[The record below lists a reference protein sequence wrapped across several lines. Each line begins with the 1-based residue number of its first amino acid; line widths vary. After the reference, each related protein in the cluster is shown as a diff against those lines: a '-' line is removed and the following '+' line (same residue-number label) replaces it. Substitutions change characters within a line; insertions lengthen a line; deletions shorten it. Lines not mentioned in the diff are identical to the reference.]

1 MTASDRA
8 LRPPAPEGRRSSD
21 GRGAAGI
28 DPFEAPTE
36 KGAPMA
42 TDRRVAL
49 MSASLTLAAILGPA
63 ALLGARA
70 LAFAPPP
77 SPPPLVD
84 TCAPGSCSIVV
95 KTAEGGAPSRVRR
108 TSCFAPGAMVTT
120 GGVATT
126 SPSTRRPK
134 SSAASTRPA
143 SPPTR

>member
-1 MTASDRA
+1 
-8 LRPPAPEGRRSSD
+8 
-21 GRGAAGI
+21 
-28 DPFEAPTE
+28 
-36 KGAPMA
+36 MA

-95 KTAEGGAPSRVRR
+95 KTAEGGAPSRVIPVTQPSPVRAA
-108 TSCFAPGAMVTT
+108 APVLIA
-120 GGVATT
+120 
-126 SPSTRRPK
+126 
-134 SSAASTRPA
+134 SADRE
-143 SPPTR
+143 